1 MLGVPVRPEP
11 IPVKSPAKL
20 VAVTIPKF
28 KLSVVLVIPVTVPA
42 MSPTNVVAVNTPVVS
57 SVEAVTT
64 PIGAINCT
72 LV

>member
-1 MLGVPVRPEP
+1 M
-11 IPVKSPAKL
+11 
-20 VAVTIPKF
+20 IPKF